1 MGDFSSLPLPSPPA
15 MSHNLLRHLY
25 KEKSMSAGLGY
36 FLTVHEQSLKFQFC
50 QKPQM
55 PKFFLSKA
63 CSTCQ
68 NNEAI
73 SK

>member
-1 MGDFSSLPLPSPPA
+1 
-15 MSHNLLRHLY
+15 
-25 KEKSMSAGLGY
+25 MSAGLGY